1 MEDDVNELRSNAAVP
16 TRRPER
22 WIKQLASHLGRKAEV
37 QEGADGAVVLVLG
50 SGTCRMSGDAA
61 LLHLAAGAPDDAT
74 LTGVE
79 RVLASHLKRFGQ
91 AEGLTVSGSGRR
103 KGPARD
109 AGPRAL
115 SGSPL
120 V

>member
-50 SGTCRMSGDAA
+50 SGTCRMSGDGA
-61 LLHLAAGAPDDAT
+61 LLHLAAGAP
-74 LTGVE
+74 
-79 RVLASHLKRFGQ
+79 
-91 AEGLTVSGSGRR
+91 GRR
-103 KGPARD
+103 DPDRGGARPRQP
-109 AGPRAL
+109 PRAL
-115 SGSPL
+115 RPGRGPDGQWERTPERPCP
-120 V
+120 